1 MYRIQSNTGYD
12 RPAELGFSTLQQT
25 DGSGVSHFG
34 RDVAIIFQPAVL
46 PLEPPP
52 SYSES
57 FHAPPPSYQEAM
69 GLECDIES
77 AETPPATTHHEVE
90 TANHTPYR
98 CWWEPC
104 TPRCVFVVAT
114 PILGLLIGA
123 CSLYLFRTIRD
134 STP

>member
-1 MYRIQSNTGYD
+1 MYEVQSNTGYD

-25 DGSGVSHFG
+25 DGSGVSHSG

-77 AETPPATTHHEVE
+77 AQTPPATPHHEVE
-90 TANHTPYR
+90 TANHTPYG

-104 TPRCVFVVAT
+104 TPRCVIVVAT
-114 PILGLLIGA
+114 PILSLLIGA
-123 CSLYLFRTIRD
+123 CSLYLFRTILG
-134 STP
+134 STS